1 MSAQLEFLGDR
12 EGIPST
18 DLPLVE
24 LLWRRR
30 PQADQAV
37 VLDDGAGAL
46 ARWHKAL
53 HLRHV
58 IQALLDVAEVAR
70 FGRGLLVGVGVSAIV
85 PLFLVAGR
93 AAQAA
98 LQAAALLSQLHFAL
112 QHNRTTG
119 NSKENNWRGVN
130 FCNFHQLWFNM
141 WLQILSLPPP
151 PTPVV
156 FSECLCDTG
165 LGYTFTPQPY

>member
-1 MSAQLEFLGDR
+1 MNNSSFSET

-37 VLDDGAGAL
+37 VLDHGAGAL
-46 ARWHKAL
+46 ARWRKAL

-58 IQALLDVAEVAR
+58 IKALLDVAEVAS
-70 FGRGLLVGVGVSAIV
+70 FGRGLVVGVGVPSIV
-85 PLFLVAGR
+85 GLFLVAGR

-98 LQAAALLSQLHFAL
+98 LQAAALLSQLHFTL
-112 QHNRTTG
+112 QNHRITG
-119 NSKENNWRGVN
+119 NLKEKDWRGVN
-130 FCNFHQLWFNM
+130 FCDFHQLRFNM
-141 WLQILSLPPP
+141 WLQILRPHPH
-151 PTPVV
+151 
-156 FSECLCDTG
+156 
-165 LGYTFTPQPY
+165 

>member
-1 MSAQLEFLGDR
+1 MIAQLQFLGDR
-12 EGIPST
+12 EGVPST

-24 LLWRRR
+24 LLWRRG

-46 ARWHKAL
+46 ARWCEAL

-58 IQALLDVAEVAR
+58 IQALLDVAEVAS
-70 FGRGLLVGVGVSAIV
+70 FGRGLVVGVGVSSIV
-85 PLFLVAGR
+85 PLFLV

-98 LQAAALLSQLHFAL
+98 LQAAALLGQLHFAL
-112 QHNRTTG
+112 QNNRTTG

-130 FCNFHQLWFNM
+130 FCIFHQLWFNM
-141 WLQILSLPPP
+141 WLQILRR
-151 PTPVV
+151 PTPTSLV
-156 FSECLCDTG
+156 LTMP
-165 LGYTFTPQPY
+165 L

>member
-1 MSAQLEFLGDR
+1 MSARLESLGAR

-46 ARWHKAL
+46 ARWREAL

-58 IQALLDVAEVAR
+58 IQALLDVAEVAS
-70 FGRGLLVGVGVSAIV
+70 FGRGLVVGVGVSSIV

-98 LQAAALLSQLHFAL
+98 LQAAALLSQLHFTL
-112 QHNRTTG
+112 QNNRTTG
-119 NSKENNWRGVN
+119 KSKEKNWWGVN
-130 FCNFHQLWFNM
+130 FCDFHQLWFNM
-141 WLQILSLPPP
+141 WLQILRPHPPL
-151 PTPVV
+151 VL
-156 FSECLCDTG
+156 FSECLCDTA